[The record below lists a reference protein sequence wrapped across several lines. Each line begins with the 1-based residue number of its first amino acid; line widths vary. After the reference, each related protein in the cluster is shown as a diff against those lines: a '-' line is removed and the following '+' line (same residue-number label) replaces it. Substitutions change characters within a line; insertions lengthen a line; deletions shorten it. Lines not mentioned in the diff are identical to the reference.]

1 MSHDAL
7 LTQDELDF
15 IQTMHQ
21 NPLLNRRDASSSL
34 MVNGVSQIRD
44 LLTRLAAHEQ
54 VTILAQFDNQ
64 QMSFPLRLVED
75 EFHAQH
81 LQLGVPSIF
90 EDGPKARPW
99 RLTLTEPV
107 PLENIRGKAG
117 HLWVTE
123 MSFKGV
129 LVEMRSDSQP
139 PRQFAQWFS
148 PDGYERIALR
158 GTLERKTELGLYAYR
173 LNQRDKGETE
183 RLRQYILQQH
193 RLAHP
198 SLHV

>member
-21 NPLLNRRDASSSL
+21 NPLLNLREASSSL

-81 LQLGVPSIF
+81 LQLGTPSIF

-99 RLTLTEPV
+99 RLTLPEPV
-107 PLENIRGKAG
+107 PLENVRGKAG
-117 HLWVTE
+117 HLWITE
-123 MSFKGV
+123 LSFKGV
-129 LVEMRSDSQP
+129 LVEMRHESQP
-139 PRQFAQWFS
+139 PRQFSQWFS
-148 PDGYERIALR
+148 PGGDERIALR
-158 GTLERKTELGLYAYR
+158 GTLERKTETGFYAYR
-173 LNQRDKGETE
+173 LSQRDKGETE

-198 SLHV
+198 RLHV

>member
-1 MSHDAL
+1 MSHDSL

-129 LVEMRSDSQP
+129 LVEIRSDSHP

-173 LNQRDKGETE
+173 LSQRDKGETE

-198 SLHV
+198 RLHV

>member
-15 IQTMHQ
+15 FQTMHQ
-21 NPLLNRRDASSSL
+21 NPLLNKRDASSSL
-34 MVNGVSQIRD
+34 MVNGMSQIRD

-54 VTILAQFDNQ
+54 VTIQAQIANQ

-81 LQLGVPSIF
+81 LQLGAPSIF

-99 RLTLTEPV
+99 RLSLAEPV

-123 MSFKGV
+123 LSFKGV
-129 LVEMRSDSQP
+129 LIEMRHDSQP

-148 PDGYERIALR
+148 PDGYERINLR
-158 GTLERKTELGLYAYR
+158 GTLERKTETGLYAYR
-173 LNQRDKGETE
+173 LSQSDKGETE
-183 RLRQYILQQH
+183 HLRQYILQQH

-198 SLHV
+198 GLHV